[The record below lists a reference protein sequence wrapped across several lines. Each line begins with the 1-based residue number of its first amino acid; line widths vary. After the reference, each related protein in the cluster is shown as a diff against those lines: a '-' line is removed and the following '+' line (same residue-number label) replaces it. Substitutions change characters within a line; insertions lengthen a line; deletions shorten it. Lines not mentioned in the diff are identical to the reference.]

1 MKWLSVTHNSPKWNP
16 QWLWHSCIWASP
28 RIFTYILIHWL
39 WKSFSLDFLSLPAF
53 FSLTT
58 NKNTLDFITRDTYV
72 ESILS
77 GTVLI
82 LPLSTSQEKKE
93 LFSTHIFP
101 PLTSSPPFLFL
112 PPFFSLSLHSFPL
125 TPPPTL
131 PPLPLELMFPLKMNF
146 LLSQLI
152 FSDTNKIALILCLL
166 CARQFTKH
174 NAYIGSLVFVGLSN
188 LRKYALLLHLSEK
201 ENQGMERLYNLA
213 TITW

>member
-39 WKSFSLDFLSLPAF
+39 WKSFSLDFLALPAF

-101 PLTSSPPFLFL
+101 PLTSSPPFLFA
-112 PPFFSLSLHSFPL
+112 PFFSSIRVSLSYLRGSGHKYEQGRKKFMPLWSLYFKCPL
-125 TPPPTL
+125 TV
-131 PPLPLELMFPLKMNF
+131 
-146 LLSQLI
+146 S
-152 FSDTNKIALILCLL
+152 LILEFC
-166 CARQFTKH
+166 H
-174 NAYIGSLVFVGLSN
+174 GGV
-188 LRKYALLLHLSEK
+188 AL
-201 ENQGMERLYNLA
+201 ER
-213 TITW
+213 

>member
-101 PLTSSPPFLFL
+101 PLTSSPPFLFF
-112 PPFFSLSLHSFPL
+112 PPFFLSFP
-125 TPPPTL
+125 P
-131 PPLPLELMFPLKMNF
+131 FPSSYSSSHSSSSSSGIHVSLKNEFSSIPINF
-146 LLSQLI
+146 LRH
-152 FSDTNKIALILCLL
+152 K
-166 CARQFTKH
+166 
-174 NAYIGSLVFVGLSN
+174 
-188 LRKYALLLHLSEK
+188 
-201 ENQGMERLYNLA
+201 
-213 TITW
+213 